1 MKQTANREH
10 YKPMKANFCY
20 EQEDRRLQAGQ
31 EVVVCWRAN
40 GYAHHVLAQVVALTR
55 LQVTVVLFSAPGGED
70 RYRAGDQLTIPRYA
84 TGPNGLQVDLY
95 VLAEKPVDRRI
106 SFEVPR

>member
-84 TGPNGLQVDLY
+84 NRSEWSSSRSV
-95 VLAEKPVDRRI
+95 RI
-106 SFEVPR
+106 SGETCRQKDFL